1 MLRQFAKTHNYCSR
15 ITKIPL
21 KPAIITSS
29 CLLPYSI
36 LFKTHTSSST
46 DKETY
51 KKPTRFN
58 SLQTNFLLK
67 PTSFFSK
74 HTKAKSSDGAAAGGN
89 VASRGTSVE
98 EARLPLTPSRSFAS
112 PARTHGTHD
121 TNTKRNRNRFPGC
134 GFFPPTS
141 DTTILH

>member
-1 MLRQFAKTHNYCSR
+1 MLRICVKTHDYCSS
-15 ITKIPL
+15 IAKIPL
-21 KPAIITSS
+21 KPTIITSTY
-29 CLLPYSI
+29 LLASNI
-36 LFKTHTSSST
+36 LFKTHTNGST
-46 DKETY
+46 YKETF
-51 KKPTRFN
+51 KKNTRFN
-58 SLQTNFLLK
+58 SFQTVFLLK

-74 HTKAKSSDGAAAGGN
+74 HTKPKSSAGVGGN

-98 EARLPLTPSRSFAS
+98 EAPLPLTPSRSFAS

-141 DTTILH
+141 DFV

>member
-1 MLRQFAKTHNYCSR
+1 MLRRFVKTHDYCSS
-15 ITKIPL
+15 IAKIPL
-21 KPAIITSS
+21 KPTIITST
-29 CLLPYSI
+29 CLLASNVF
-36 LFKTHTSSST
+36 FKTHTNGST
-46 DKETY
+46 DKETL

-58 SLQTNFLLK
+58 SFQTDFLLK

-74 HTKAKSSDGAAAGGN
+74 HTKPKSSAGGAAAGN

-98 EARLPLTPSRSFAS
+98 EAPLPLTPSRSFAS

-141 DTTILH
+141 DHCR